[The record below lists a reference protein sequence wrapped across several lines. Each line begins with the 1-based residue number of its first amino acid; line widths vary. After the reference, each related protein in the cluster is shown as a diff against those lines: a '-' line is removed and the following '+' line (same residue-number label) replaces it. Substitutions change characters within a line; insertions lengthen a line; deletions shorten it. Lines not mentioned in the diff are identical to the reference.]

1 MNNLKITLLA
11 YLIIIGNVTMA
22 QVSGNKNIPG
32 DYATIAAA
40 LTDLNTNGVGSG
52 GATINIAAGFAE
64 AAPSG
69 GLSLGSA
76 TLNASLSLTNQLIIQ
91 KSGTGVN
98 PLITAYVGGTGVPTS
113 ATQDGIFR
121 ISGSDYVTID
131 GIDLI
136 ENGSNSTNPSTME
149 YGYALY
155 KASATDGC
163 QNVTIR
169 NCAITLNRINN
180 VSGTAPA
187 SDGSTGIIVMNA
199 TATAAT
205 TNLTVTAASG
215 ANSNNKFYSNTI
227 QNCHTGIAI
236 IGFGAA
242 SPYTLGD
249 TGNDIG
255 GNSLSTGNNILNFGG
270 APGSA
275 IAAAGIRSLNQWS
288 LNVSYNTVNNNNGA
302 GLNHPNILRGIYI
315 NTAAGANT
323 TITYNNVT
331 VKGAG
336 TTQQVTAIENASGST
351 AASNTVNISNNSVT
365 DCSYSTATSGVFYGI
380 YNTGAP
386 FRILI
391 RNNTLTNDS
400 SSAASGSYYPIYNT
414 GSATNLISLDS
425 NQINGIILGAPT
437 TSLVFRGIYNTGS
450 TTATTLNIIKNNFQG
465 ISYSGAGS
473 GETDFIYNSGT
484 NTNININ
491 NNTFTSIS
499 INTSGTAYFIY
510 NSVTTPATF
519 GHNINGNNI
528 VTSFSKTLSGGTVY
542 FYYNNGSSVT
552 GTLTTSQ
559 NNNFSNVTLTGA
571 TILAGWQNTDGGSPN
586 KNIHSNIFSNIT
598 GGTGALVCVTL
609 GYGTTT
615 NYYNNQ
621 IFNVTGAG
629 NVMGTSIQSSGTNY
643 NVYNNTIY
651 NLSGTGAASTVI
663 GIQQSIG
670 TTNTMYGNKIY
681 DLQSS
686 GASGIV
692 YGLNFTGGTTYTT
705 YNNLIGNLRA
715 TTSSGTNQVVGINI
729 TGGTTHNIYFN
740 TVRLNAS
747 STGANFG
754 TSAIS
759 VSTSPTVTLRN
770 NIFINNS
777 TPAGTGFAVA
787 YRRSSTTLTTYG
799 ASSNNNIFYAGTP
812 GTANLIFNDGTNS
825 DQTIAA
831 FKSRVSTRDA
841 GSLTENTTF
850 LDITGATVDFLHPD
864 PTIPTFVESGAVN
877 IAGITTDFDGNTRQ
891 GNPGYSGSGSQPDI
905 GADEGAFLPI
915 VMVYDSSNVDQNTTN
930 VLLNTTNQAIIAF
943 RVHVSNSASPLSVN
957 SIKFNT
963 AGTTSVTDITNAR
976 VYYTGS
982 SSTFATT
989 TPYGTAVAS
998 PNGTFYATGSR
1009 MLNNG
1014 ANYFWLAYDVPST
1027 ATPNN
1032 LIDARVDSVLIGSTN
1047 YSPLNGD
1054 PAGGR
1059 QIQPA
1064 LVDSSNVDQISGVLL
1079 PNTTN
1084 QQIFRIRV
1092 YTSNNNG
1099 VLNATSFKFN
1109 TSGTTDV
1116 NDISNAKL
1124 FYTGATGTF
1133 SATTQFG
1140 STTAAPNGTF
1150 YATGSSTLLTGIN
1163 YFWLTYDIKSTATL
1177 SNLVDARLDSIL
1189 VSSINYTPINGDP
1202 AGSRNIVG
1210 PLLGNYNI
1218 GSGQVYTTITA
1229 AVADLNSRGVG
1240 GPVTFTLTDATYPS
1254 ETFPIVVNQFSGAS
1268 ATNTVTLMP
1277 ATGITSDITATVNAP
1292 LFDLNGADYF
1302 RIDGRQNGTG
1312 AGFNLT
1318 IQNNNTGATSSAVRF
1333 INDATNNNIVYTT
1346 LKGSTTTAANGVVLF
1361 STGIS
1366 TGNDRN
1372 MIDTCNIGDGT
1383 SLPTTLISSQGSTTD
1398 STVMN
1403 SSIIINRC
1411 QLFNY
1416 WNAAAECNAFK
1427 LSSGTNSWII
1437 SNNHIYQTAPRTA
1450 TGTVQQYPWNL
1461 QHSGNFNALNNMQ
1474 ITGNYVGGSAPYCG
1488 GTPWT
1493 VSGGTASCFSYVRGG
1508 NLVVSNFSNNTLTN
1522 FNLSTAATATG
1533 FPGLWSAAWHLDGM
1547 YNMNGNTIG
1556 SLTDSNAI
1564 VVHGTGTTG
1573 ATFGICMAGTT
1584 AGTYSFSNNKI
1595 GGMRTTVAAATS
1607 YHNLIG
1613 ISISGATN
1621 TVTYVL
1627 NNNTIG
1633 NVLPDNMLASTPSTS
1648 TTSQNVIGI
1657 QNTSSANLK
1666 LLNNTIRNLR
1676 NNVNA
1681 ATSAG
1686 FTHGISTTAG
1696 IDTITGNTIYNLVNA
1711 SPSQLNTDAS
1721 ASVNGIHIAS
1731 ATSGNFISQ
1740 NTIYNLMQLNTAG
1753 STVTVNGINTTST
1766 TNSTISGNLIH
1777 SLTTSA
1783 SGTNSSINGVNFVG
1797 GTNTSIFNNMIRL
1810 GIDSFGSALVNT
1822 PVITGFNKKGGNI
1835 AMYFNSIYL
1844 GGTGVGTGVANTYA
1858 FNRTVTGNDS
1868 LLNNIF
1874 VNERSNASTGGSHFC
1889 ISINNNTTLLSNAN
1903 IYWGSGAGASV
1914 GRVNTTG
1921 ATTLNAW
1928 KILSGVDASSGFGD
1942 PNFVSPTGNAST
1954 INLHVSG
1961 TTPAEAAGI
1970 PVVKVTTDF
1979 DGQLRSSVG
1988 PTDIGADAGNFTAQD
2003 IFSPVI
2009 SLVTTITNTSSVSNR
2024 TLVFNIS
2031 DATAVPLTGGVS
2043 PILYYKKSA
2052 AGSYNTA
2059 TGSLTGGTRLNGSW
2073 SFVISA
2079 AAMSGLTNGDS
2090 VYLYVVAQDS
2100 TASANVSSLPA
2111 GVEATSVTG
2120 IINPPAT
2127 LLAYKILPGL
2137 SGNINIGASQ
2147 TYTSLT
2153 GTGGAFDMINN
2164 SVLDGNITLTITSDL
2179 TETGTVALNTV
2190 SENGGSRTI
2199 TIVPDAAIERTISGA
2214 VGTTGM
2220 IRMNGAD
2227 KVIFDGRFAGLGRY
2241 LKFVNNNT
2249 TGPVFNFLNDA
2260 HSDTVRYCTI
2270 LGNNTSSGN
2279 VLFSTTNVSSGTG
2292 NDSNAI
2298 MNCIFRDTISL
2309 PTTHIN
2315 STGTATAGLENSS
2328 NTISNN
2334 EFSNFSANG
2343 INVTATGNGNEWVI
2357 SNNAFYQTSSR
2368 STQLSVIRVSGG
2380 NNQTI
2385 SGNSIGGSAAN
2396 RSGAPSTTTTTT
2408 GTCFTGILINTTGG
2422 TGYMV
2427 SNNTIANIFS
2437 NTNGTDHS
2445 FVGIDITGP
2454 SGTIT
2459 GNTIGG
2465 GVNPYDTVRSDGDS
2479 KMIRSNGGG
2488 VVTISNNLVA
2498 FCSNQSV
2505 GNDYMVGI
2513 EASAGTTTIINNT
2526 VRDITQINST
2536 STFAAYTCTGI
2547 SLNSS
2552 TGNNIASGNTVYN
2565 IVNRSSAVTSNFAI
2579 GIGKTTASTNPD
2591 IISGNRIYNISALN
2605 TNTGTSSAIVSGIY
2619 VSAGVVNAF
2628 NNQIS
2633 LGGNMSNESRIAG
2646 IRDESTGTNNYFY
2659 NSIFINGS
2667 MASGNN
2673 NSYGIFRNTTSTL
2686 NVRNNIFYNK
2696 RTNSGSATGIHL
2708 ATGSATATGITVAS
2722 SNYNLLVVNDTS
2734 RISEFPSTITYGV
2747 DAYNNSLYTPSGTYN
2762 TNWMESPSNL
2772 PAQTLFTDTATGN
2785 LGIVTTNANSWYVN
2799 GKGIPLAG
2807 YTGDYANA
2815 SGVRSTSLSAATTDI
2830 GSVEFNTATA
2840 PPSALAS
2847 AAPALNATTNYSFA
2861 NRRIASLAWGGSG
2874 TVPTSVDVKFY
2885 SGVVA
2890 PNLTPSR
2897 TQFNSYINT
2906 TPTGGSGYTYQANL
2920 IYDSV
2925 YLGNVSGSVNARLA
2939 QYGAPSWYL
2948 LPSGNVNPV
2957 AGTISGGA
2965 IHSVFGVFTG
2975 TDISNPLPVQLLS
2988 FEAKA
2993 NGNDVALNWITA
3005 SELNNKGFEIER
3017 SSDGIE
3023 FSKVKFVEGK
3033 GNTNKVS
3040 NYLTLDIDAFLSARS
3055 NTLYYRL
3062 KQLDADGSFSYSNI
3076 VSVSKSELSGS
3087 IVLYPNPFNRELHI
3101 AVKSSKETSAVI
3113 SMIDIQGRELY
3124 HNPAQQIH
3132 KGENTISIDMVANLK
3147 AGIYFISI
3155 QTGEE
3160 TRVIKAIKAD

>member
-1 MNNLKITLLA
+1 MKNLKVTILAILLMA
-11 YLIIIGNVTMA
+11 GNLTIA
-22 QVSGNKNIPG
+22 QVSGTKTIPG
-32 DYATIAAA
+32 DYATVAAA
-40 LTDLNTNGVGSG
+40 LADLNTNGVGSG
-52 GATINIAAGFAE
+52 GATINIAAGFTE
-64 AAPSG
+64 TAPAG

-98 PLITAYVGGTGVPTS
+98 PLITAYIGGTGVPTS

-131 GIDLI
+131 GIDLV
-136 ENGSNSTNPSTME
+136 ENAANSTNPSTME

-180 VSGTAPA
+180 VGGTAPA

-255 GNSLSTGNNILNFGG
+255 GTSLATGNNVLNFGG
-270 APGSA
+270 TAGST

-302 GLNHPNILRGIYI
+302 GLNHPNTLRGIFI
-315 NTAAGANT
+315 NTAAGAST

-351 AASNTVNISNNSVT
+351 QSGNTVNISNNTVT

-425 NQINGIILGAPT
+425 NQINGIILGAAT
-437 TSLVFRGIYNTGS
+437 TSLVFRGIYNTG
-450 TTATTLNIIKNNFQG
+450 TTSATTLNIIKNNFQN
-465 ISYSGAGS
+465 IFYTGAAS
-473 GETDFIYNSGT
+473 GETDFVYNSGT

-491 NNTFTSIS
+491 NNTFTSLS

-510 NSVTTPATF
+510 NGVSTPATF

-542 FYYNNGSSVT
+542 FYYNNSSSAT
-552 GTLTTSQ
+552 STLTTSQ

-571 TILAGWQNTDGGSPN
+571 TVLAGWQNTDGGSPN

-598 GGTGALVCVTL
+598 GGTGAMVCMTI

-615 NYYNNQ
+615 NFYNNQ

-629 NVMGTSIQSSGTNY
+629 NVMGVSIQSSGTNY
-643 NVYNNTIY
+643 NVYNNTLY
-651 NLSGTGAASTVI
+651 NISGTGATSTVI

-670 TTNTMYGNKIY
+670 TTNIVYGNKIY
-681 DLQSS
+681 DMQSS

-692 YGLNFTGGTTYTT
+692 YGLNFTGGTTYTA

-715 TTSSGTNQVVGINI
+715 TTSSGNNQVVGLNI
-729 TGGTTHNIYFN
+729 TGGTTYNIHFN
-740 TVRLNAS
+740 TVRLNATS
-747 STGANFG
+747 SGTNFG

-759 VSTSPTVTLRN
+759 VSTSPTVILRN

-777 TPAGTGFAVA
+777 TAAGTGLTVA
-787 YRRSSTTLTTYG
+787 HRRSSTTLTSYG
-799 ASSNNNIFYAGTP
+799 ALSNNNIFYAGTP
-812 GTANLIFNDGTNS
+812 GAANLIYTDGTNN
-825 DQTIAA
+825 DQTLAA
-831 FKSRVSTRDA
+831 YKARVSTRDA

-850 LDITGATVDFLHPD
+850 LDVTGATVDFLHPD
-864 PTIPTFVESGAVN
+864 PSVATFVESGAVN

-891 GNPGYSGSGSQPDI
+891 GNPGYTGSGSQPDI

-915 VMVYDSSNVDQNTTN
+915 VMIYDSSNVDQITVG
-930 VLLNTTNQAIIAF
+930 VLPNTTNQAIVGLRIY
-943 RVHVSNSASPLSVN
+943 STNSASPLNVS
-957 SIKFNT
+957 SIKLNT
-963 AGTTSVTDITNAR
+963 SGTTNTNDISNAR
-976 VYYTGS
+976 VFYTGS
-982 SSTFATT
+982 SSVF
-989 TPYGTAVAS
+989 
-998 PNGTFYATGSR
+998 
-1009 MLNNG
+1009 
-1014 ANYFWLAYDVPST
+1014 ST
-1027 ATPNN
+1027 ATP
-1032 LIDARVDSVLIGSTN
+1032 
-1047 YSPLNGD
+1047 
-1054 PAGGR
+1054 
-1059 QIQPA
+1059 
-1064 LVDSSNVDQISGVLL
+1064 
-1079 PNTTN
+1079 
-1084 QQIFRIRV
+1084 
-1092 YTSNNNG
+1092 
-1099 VLNATSFKFN
+1099 
-1109 TSGTTDV
+1109 
-1116 NDISNAKL
+1116 
-1124 FYTGATGTF
+1124 
-1133 SATTQFG
+1133 FG
-1140 STTAAPNGTF
+1140 SAISAPNGTF
-1150 YATGSSTLLTGIN
+1150 YITGSMALTLGVN
-1163 YFWLTYDIKSTATL
+1163 YFWVSYDINPTATI
-1177 SNLVDARLDSIL
+1177 SNQVDARVDSIL
-1189 VSSINYTPINGDP
+1189 ISSINYAPINGDP

-1210 PLLGNYNI
+1210 PLTGNYNI
-1218 GSGQVYTTITA
+1218 GTGQTYTTITA
-1229 AVADLNSRGVG
+1229 AIADLNTRGVI
-1240 GPVTFTLTDATYPS
+1240 GPVTFTLMDPTYPS
-1254 ETFPIVVNQFSGAS
+1254 ETFPIVVNQFNGAS

-1277 ATGITSDITATVNAP
+1277 ATGITSDITATVNSP

-1312 AGFNLT
+1312 AGFNLN
-1318 IQNNNTGATSSAVRF
+1318 IQNNNTGATASAIRF
-1333 INDATNNNIVYTT
+1333 INDATNNSVVYTT

-1372 MIDTCNIGDGT
+1372 LIDTCNIGDGT
-1383 SLPTTLISSQGSTTD
+1383 TLPTTLISSQGSTAD

-1403 SSIIINRC
+1403 SSITISRC

-1427 LSSGTNSWII
+1427 LSNGTNSWII
-1437 SNNHIYQTAPRTA
+1437 SNNHIYQTAARTA

-1461 QHSGNFNALNNMQ
+1461 QHSANFNALNNMQ

-1488 GTPWT
+1488 GTAWT
-1493 VSGGTASCFSYVRGG
+1493 VSGGSTTCFSYVRGG
-1508 NLVVSNFSNNTLTN
+1508 NLVVSNFSNNILTN
-1522 FNLSTAATATG
+1522 FNLSTAGAATG
-1533 FPGLWSAAWHLDGM
+1533 FPGLWSAAWHVDGM

-1564 VVHGTGTTG
+1564 VVNGTGTSG
-1573 ATFGICMAGTT
+1573 ATFGICMGGTT
-1584 AGTYSFSNNKI
+1584 AGTYSFSNNRI
-1595 GGMRTTVAAATS
+1595 GGMKTTVAAATS

-1621 TVTYVL
+1621 TVTYVM
-1627 NNNTIG
+1627 NNNIIG

-1686 FTHGISTTAG
+1686 FTCGISTTAG

-1711 SPSQLNTDAS
+1711 APSQLNTDAA

-1731 ATSGNFISQ
+1731 AATGNFISQ

-1753 STVTVNGINTTST
+1753 STVTVNGINTSGT
-1766 TNSTISGNLIH
+1766 TNSTFSGNLIH

-1810 GIDSFGSALVNT
+1810 GIDSFGLALVNT

-1844 GGTGVGTGVANTYA
+1844 GGSGVGTGVSNTYA
-1858 FNRTVTGNDS
+1858 FNRTATGNDS

-1874 VNERSNASTGGSHFC
+1874 VNERSNASTGGSHFG

-1903 IYWGSGAGASV
+1903 IYWGAGVGASV
-1914 GRVNTTG
+1914 GRLNTTG

-1928 KILSGVDASSGFGD
+1928 KILSGVDANSGFGD
-1942 PNFVSPTGNAST
+1942 PNFVSATGSASSL
-1954 INLHVSG
+1954 NLHISG

-1970 PVVKVTTDF
+1970 PVAKVTTDF
-1979 DGQLRSSVG
+1979 DGQLRSSFG
-1988 PTDIGADAGNFTAQD
+1988 PTDIGADAGNFTSQD

-2009 SLVTTITNTSSVSNR
+2009 SVVTAITNTSSLSNR

-2127 LLAYKILPGL
+2127 LLVYKILPGL
-2137 SGNINIGASQ
+2137 SGNINVGASQ

-2164 SVLDGNITLTITSDL
+2164 SVLDGNLTLTVTSDL
-2179 TETGTVALNTV
+2179 TETGAVALNTV

-2199 TIVPDAAIERTISGA
+2199 TIVPDAAVERTISGA
-2214 VGTTGM
+2214 AAAPGM

-2227 KVIFDGRFAGLGRY
+2227 KVIFDGRFAGSGRY
-2241 LKFVNNNT
+2241 LKFVNNST
-2249 TGPVFNFLNDA
+2249 TGPVFNFINDA
-2260 HSDTVRYCTI
+2260 HADTVRYCTI

-2298 MNCIFRDTISL
+2298 MNCIFRDTITL

-2315 STGTATAGLENSS
+2315 STGTATTGLENSS

-2357 SNNAFYQTSSR
+2357 SNNAFYQTATR
-2368 STQLSVIRVSGG
+2368 STQISVIRVSGG

-2396 RSGAPSTTTTTT
+2396 RSGAPSTTTTTS

-2445 FVGIDITGP
+2445 FIGIDITGP

-2526 VRDITQINST
+2526 VRDIAQINSN

-2547 SLNSS
+2547 SLNSG
-2552 TGNNIASGNTVYN
+2552 TGNNIASGNTIYN
-2565 IVNRSSAVTSNFAI
+2565 IINRSSAIASNYAI

-2605 TNTGTSSAIVSGIY
+2605 VNTGTSSAFVSGIY

-2633 LGGNMSNESRIAG
+2633 LGANISNESRIAG
-2646 IRDESTGTNNYFY
+2646 IRDESTGSNNYFY

-2673 NSYGIFRNTTSTL
+2673 NSYGIFRNTTSNL

-2696 RTNSGSATGIHL
+2696 RTNSGSATGVHL

-2722 SNYNLLVVNDTS
+2722 SNYNLLVVNDTAK
-2734 RISEFPSTITYGV
+2734 ISEFPTTVTYGV
-2747 DAYNNSLYTPSGTYN
+2747 DAYTNTLYTPSGTYN
-2762 TNWMESPSNL
+2762 TNWMESAANL

-2807 YTGDYANA
+2807 YTGDFANA
-2815 SGVRSTSLSAATTDI
+2815 SGVRSTSLSAGTSDI
-2830 GSVEFNTATA
+2830 GSVEFNTATT

-2847 AAPALNATTNYSFA
+2847 AAPALNATTNYTFA
-2861 NRRIASLAWGGSG
+2861 NRRIASLAWGASG

-2906 TPTGGSGYTYQANL
+2906 TATGGSGYTYQANL

-2925 YLGNVSGSVNARLA
+2925 YLGNVSGSINARLA
-2939 QYGAPSWYL
+2939 HYGAPSWYL
-2948 LPSGNVNPV
+2948 LPSGGVNPV
-2957 AGTISGGA
+2957 AGTIAGGA

-2975 TDISNPLPVQLLS
+2975 TDISNPLPVQLLN

-2993 NGNDVALNWITA
+2993 NGNDVTLNWLTA

-3017 SSDGIE
+3017 SSDGIN
-3023 FSKVKFVEGK
+3023 FSNVKFVEGK

-3040 NYLTLDIDAFLSARS
+3040 NYLTLDVDAFLSARS

-3076 VSVSKSELSGS
+3076 VSVSKNELSGS
-3087 IVLYPNPFNRELHI
+3087 VVVYPNPFNRELHI
-3101 AVKSSKETSAVI
+3101 AVKSTKETSAVI
-3113 SMIDIQGRELY
+3113 SLIDLQGRELY

-3155 QTGEE
+3155 KTGEE